1 MKALLRWIGYSAI
14 IFLSLQVP
22 LYAQDIPVVRYAQLR
37 VDSGGVYN
45 RVIAA
50 NAFKKPDVT
59 ADNTLNAVDLD
70 EDNYLRKVASFDVYG
85 KKHDARPIADLLK
98 SNQLKAVTADK
109 KRSHKFYYHMA
120 NIFARLRMYSLAM
133 KCYFKT
139 LPVEDQG
146 TNTHLI
152 DSAAWDS
159 TYITERK
166 PAFILA
172 ALQRDTSVTGL
183 LTINHMDEQ
192 ILADS
197 NNYTYTNREVKSPPT
212 QLANIIDPFDDGKK
226 ASAYAL
232 LIHISQPVSGKR
244 RIFVKLSK
252 VGHTFIT
259 LIKYNADSTSVS
271 RSFGFYPQKDHFL
284 SATPLFPTTGSVFK
298 NDEQHG
304 WDETVGKFI
313 SERRFKRIL
322 KVIKQF
328 DQKNYNLNRNN
339 CTDFGL
345 SLASTAGISILY
357 TNGSWPLGRG
367 NNPASAGQSVLEGKV
382 LNTDNSYGLFIC
394 NDLAQ
399 LESQELR
406 AKNQEKQK

>member
-1 MKALLRWIGYSAI
+1 M
-14 IFLSLQVP
+14 
-22 LYAQDIPVVRYAQLR
+22 
-37 VDSGGVYN
+37 
-45 RVIAA
+45 AA
-50 NAFKKPDVT
+50 NTIKKPDVV
-59 ADNTLNAVDLD
+59 ADNTLNAADFD
-70 EDNYLRKVASFDVYG
+70 EDSYLQRIADLDVYG
-85 KKHDARPIADLLK
+85 KKHDARPVVDLLK

-139 LPVEDQG
+139 LPVGEDV
-146 TNTHLI
+146 NTHLI
-152 DSAAWDS
+152 DSAAWDT

-166 PAFILA
+166 PAFTLA

-183 LTINHMDEQ
+183 LTINHVDEQ

-197 NNYTYTNREVKSPPT
+197 NNYQYTSREVKSPTT

-244 RIFVKLSK
+244 KIFVKLSK

-259 LIKYNADSTSVS
+259 LIKYNTDSTSVS
-271 RSFGFYPQKDHFL
+271 RSFGFYPKKDHFL

-298 NDEQHG
+298 NDEQHD

-322 KVIKQF
+322 RVIKQY
-328 DQKNYNLNRNN
+328 DMKNYNLNKNN

-382 LNTDNSYGLFIC
+382 LNMDNKYGLFIC
-394 NDLAQ
+394 NDIV
-399 LESQELR
+399 
-406 AKNQEKQK
+406 K

>member
-1 MKALLRWIGYSAI
+1 MKVLLRWIGYSAI
-14 IFLSLQVP
+14 ILLSLQTP
-22 LYAQDIPVVRYAQLR
+22 LYAQDAPVVRYAQLR
-37 VDSGGVYN
+37 VDSGGVHS

-50 NAFKKPDVT
+50 NNLKKPGAT
-59 ADNTLNAVDLD
+59 PDNTLNAADFD
-70 EDNYLRKVASFDVYG
+70 EDNYLQKVADLDVYG
-85 KKHDARPIADLLK
+85 KKHDARPVADLLK
-98 SNQLKAVTADK
+98 SNQLVVITADK

-139 LPVEDQG
+139 LPVGDPD

-152 DSAAWDS
+152 DSAALDS

-166 PAFILA
+166 PVSTLA

-183 LTINHMDEQ
+183 LTINHIDEQ

-197 NNYTYTNREVKSPPT
+197 NNYIYTTTREVKSPPIK
-212 QLANIIDPFDDGKK
+212 LANIVDPFDDGKK
-226 ASAYAL
+226 ASAYAM

-244 RIFVKLSK
+244 KIFVKLSK

-259 LIKYNADSTSVS
+259 LIKYNTDSTSVS
-271 RSFGFYPQKDHFL
+271 RSFGFYPQKEHFL
-284 SATPLFPTTGSVFK
+284 SATPLFPTTASVFK

-328 DQKNYNLNRNN
+328 DQKNYNLNKNN

-345 SLASTAGISILY
+345 SLAGTAGISILY
-357 TNGSWPLGRG
+357 TKGSWPLGSG

-382 LNTDNSYGLFIC
+382 LNMDSHHSLFIC

-399 LESQELR
+399 
-406 AKNQEKQK
+406 

>member
-1 MKALLRWIGYSAI
+1 MKALLRWIGYSALI
-14 IFLSLQVP
+14 LLSLQVP
-22 LYAQDIPVVRYAQLR
+22 LYAQDAPVVRYAQLR
-37 VDSGGVYN
+37 VDSGAVHN
-45 RVIAA
+45 RGISV
-50 NAFKKPDVT
+50 NAFKKPDVA
-59 ADNTLNAVDLD
+59 ADNTLSAADFD
-70 EDNYLRKVASFDVYG
+70 EESYLQKVASFDVYG
-85 KKHDARPIADLLK
+85 KKHDARPIVDLLK
-98 SNQLKAVTADK
+98 ADQVKAVTSDK
-109 KRSHKFYYHMA
+109 KRGYKFYYHMA

-139 LPVEDQG
+139 LPVEDERAG
-146 TNTHLI
+146 AHLT
-152 DSAAWDS
+152 DSVLVDS
-159 TYITERK
+159 SYTADNK
-166 PAFILA
+166 PTFTQVNLQDNASIAGLLAINKADEQMLA
-172 ALQRDTSVTGL
+172 A
-183 LTINHMDEQ
+183 
-192 ILADS
+192 DS
-197 NNYTYTNREVKSPPT
+197 GSYDHPDREIKSPPV

-259 LIKYNADSTSVS
+259 LIKYNTDSTSVS
-271 RSFGFYPQKDHFL
+271 RSFGFYPKKDHFL

-382 LNTDNSYGLFIC
+382 LNTDNKYGLFIC
-394 NDLAQ
+394 NDIITAP
-399 LESQELR
+399 
-406 AKNQEKQK
+406 

>member
-1 MKALLRWIGYSAI
+1 MKALLRWIAYSAI
-14 IFLSLQVP
+14 ILLSLQIP
-22 LYAQDIPVVRYAQLR
+22 LYAQDAPVVRYAQLR
-37 VDSGGVYN
+37 VDSGGVHSS
-45 RVIAA
+45 VIAA
-50 NAFKKPDVT
+50 NAFKKPDVA
-59 ADNTLNAVDLD
+59 ADNTLSAADFD
-70 EDNYLRKVASFDVYG
+70 EESYLQKVASFDVYG
-85 KKHDARPIADLLK
+85 KKHDARPIAKLLK
-98 SNQLKAVTADK
+98 ADQVKAVTSDK

-120 NIFARLRMYSLAM
+120 NIFARLRMYPLAM

-139 LPVEDQG
+139 LQVDDEH
-146 TNTHLI
+146 TAIHLT
-152 DSAAWDS
+152 DSVAVDS
-159 TYITERK
+159 SRISDSK
-166 PAFILA
+166 PTFTQANL
-172 ALQRDTSVTGL
+172 RNNTSVAGL
-183 LTINHMDEQ
+183 LAINRTDEQ
-192 ILADS
+192 MLDADS
-197 NNYTYTNREVKSPPT
+197 GNYNHPGKEIKSPPV

-259 LIKYNADSTSVS
+259 LIKYNTDSTSVS
-271 RSFGFYPQKDHFL
+271 RSFGFYPKKEHFL

-298 NDEQHG
+298 NDEQHD

-322 KVIKQF
+322 KVIRQF
-328 DQKNYNLNRNN
+328 DQKNYNLNKNN

-382 LNTDNSYGLFIC
+382 LNMDSSCNLFIC

-399 LESQELR
+399 
-406 AKNQEKQK
+406 

>member
-1 MKALLRWIGYSAI
+1 MKVLLRWIGYSAI
-14 IFLSLQVP
+14 ILLLLQTP
-22 LYAQDIPVVRYAQLR
+22 LYAQDAPVVRYAQLR
-37 VDSGGVYN
+37 VDSGGVHS

-50 NAFKKPDVT
+50 NNLKKSDATP
-59 ADNTLNAVDLD
+59 DNTLNAADFD
-70 EDNYLRKVASFDVYG
+70 EDNYLQKVADLDVYG
-85 KKHDARPIADLLK
+85 KKHDARPVADLLK
-98 SNQLKAVTADK
+98 SNQLVVITADK

-139 LPVEDQG
+139 LPVGDPD

-152 DSAAWDS
+152 DSAALDS

-166 PAFILA
+166 PVSTLA

-183 LTINHMDEQ
+183 LTINHIDEQ

-197 NNYTYTNREVKSPPT
+197 NNYIYTTTREVKSPPIK
-212 QLANIIDPFDDGKK
+212 LANIVDPFDDGKK

-244 RIFVKLSK
+244 KIFVKLSK

-259 LIKYNADSTSVS
+259 LIKYNTDSTSVS
-271 RSFGFYPQKDHFL
+271 RSFGFYPKKEHFL
-284 SATPLFPTTGSVFK
+284 SATPLFPTTASVFK

-345 SLASTAGISILY
+345 SLAGTAGISILY
-357 TNGSWPLGRG
+357 TKGSWPLGSG

-382 LNTDNSYGLFIC
+382 LNMDSHHSLFIC

-399 LESQELR
+399 
-406 AKNQEKQK
+406 

>member
-14 IFLSLQVP
+14 ISLSFQIP
-22 LYAQDIPVVRYAQLR
+22 LYAQDVPIVRYAQLR
-37 VDSGGVYN
+37 VDSGGVHS
-45 RVIAA
+45 RVMAA
-50 NAFKKPDVT
+50 NTIKKPDVV
-59 ADNTLNAVDLD
+59 ADNTLNAADFD
-70 EDNYLRKVASFDVYG
+70 EDSYLQRIADLDVYG
-85 KKHDARPIADLLK
+85 KKHDARPVVDLLK

-139 LPVEDQG
+139 LPVGEDV
-146 TNTHLI
+146 NTHLI
-152 DSAAWDS
+152 DSAAWDT

-166 PAFILA
+166 PAFTLA

-183 LTINHMDEQ
+183 LTINHVDEQ

-197 NNYTYTNREVKSPPT
+197 NNYQYTSREVKSPTT

-244 RIFVKLSK
+244 KIFVKLSK

-259 LIKYNADSTSVS
+259 LIKYNTDSTSVS
-271 RSFGFYPQKDHFL
+271 RSFGFYPKKDHFL

-298 NDEQHG
+298 NDEQHD

-322 KVIKQF
+322 RVIKQY
-328 DQKNYNLNRNN
+328 DMKNYNLNKNN

-382 LNTDNSYGLFIC
+382 LNMDNKYGLFIC
-394 NDLAQ
+394 NDIV
-399 LESQELR
+399 
-406 AKNQEKQK
+406 K